1 MRAVNLLPGDD
12 AGNGRKVPPLPII
25 VGCVGSVFAAAVL
38 AMMFLSASHKV
49 ATQREALA
57 KVQAEYNAIPSPPAP
72 APVVKELPQQR
83 QTRVTALAGALGQ
96 RVVWDRLLREVSQ
109 VVPNDVWLVNLDAK
123 SPLFAVKN
131 ARNAPAAGTTLPDG
145 FIVIGCTYSQD
156 SVARFLARLQLVPDL
171 GEMTLGKSASDAD
184 GSADAT
190 VCPSGMFTF
199 SLNGNVRVTAGAA
212 S

>member
-1 MRAVNLLPGDD
+1 MRAVNLLPSDD
-12 AGNGRKVPPLPII
+12 AGDGRKVPTVPII
-25 VGCVGSVFAAAVL
+25 VGCVGSVLVTAVL

-57 KVQAEYNAIPSPPAP
+57 KVQAEYNAVPAPPPPSPLL
-72 APVVKELPQQR
+72 KEFPQQR

-123 SPLFAVKN
+123 SPMLVVKN
-131 ARNAPAAGTTLPDG
+131 ARNAPAPGTTLPDG
-145 FIVIGCTYSQD
+145 FVVTGCTYSQD

-171 GEMTLGKSASDAD
+171 GEMTLGKSATDAD

-199 SLNGNVRVTAGAA
+199 SLNGNVRVTSGAA